1 MQPNNN
7 HRPRRRSTLYVPG
20 NNPGMLQVA
29 GIYCSDGVLFDLE
42 DAVALNQKDA
52 ARTLVRN
59 MLKFLNFR
67 STEVAVRVNHLDT
80 PFGLADLET
89 IVPLQPNAIR
99 TPKIESIED
108 IRRVIA
114 EVERIEDKHGLPH
127 DKTKIH
133 PMIETALAVE
143 NAFAIAS
150 AHPRVDAISIGGQDL
165 TADMQV
171 IKSKEGT
178 EIDYARRRLVMAA
191 KAARIDCLDTVF
203 ADVDDEEGCRLE
215 TEYIKKLGF
224 TGKAAIHPRQIR
236 IFHEVFTPTEIEIR
250 KAERIVREYLR
261 NQKLGVGVFA
271 VDGKMVDAPVV
282 ARAQYVL
289 DLAGIKID
297 E

>member
-1 MQPNNN
+1 M
-7 HRPRRRSTLYVPG
+7 RRRSTLYVPG
-20 NNPGMLQVA
+20 NNPAMLQVA
-29 GIYCSDGVLFDLE
+29 CVYCSDGLLFDLE
-42 DAVALNQKDA
+42 DAVALKQKDA
-52 ARTLVRN
+52 ARILVRE
-59 MLKFLNFR
+59 MLGAFASR
-67 STEVAVRVNHLDT
+67 GAEIAVRVNHLDT

-89 IVPLQPNAIR
+89 MVPLQPNALR
-99 TPKIESIED
+99 VPKIESAAD
-108 IRRVIA
+108 IMRVIA
-114 EVERIEDKHGLPH
+114 EVERIENKHNLPH
-127 DKTKIH
+127 DRLKIH
-133 PMIETALAVE
+133 PMVETALGVE
-143 NAFAIAS
+143 NAFAIAI

-191 KAARIDCLDTVF
+191 KAARIDCLDTVYT
-203 ADVDDEEGCRLE
+203 DIEDEEGCRAE

-236 IFHEVFTPTEIEIR
+236 IIHEVFTPTENEVR
-250 KAERIVREYLR
+250 KAERIVREFLR
-261 NQKLGVGVFA
+261 NQKLGIGVFA

-289 DLAGIKID
+289 DLAGIAID

>member
-1 MQPNNN
+1 MKPNS
-7 HRPRRRSTLYVPG
+7 HRTRRRSTLYVPG
-20 NNPGMLQVA
+20 NNPAMLQVA
-29 GIYCSDGVLFDLE
+29 SVYCSDGLLFDLE
-42 DAVALNQKDA
+42 DAVALKQKDA
-52 ARTLVRN
+52 ARLLVRE
-59 MLKFLNFR
+59 MFGALAFKGA
-67 STEVAVRVNHLDT
+67 EIAVRVNHLDT

-89 IVPLQPNAIR
+89 MVPLQPNALR
-99 TPKIESIED
+99 VPKIESAAD
-108 IRRVIA
+108 IMRVIA
-114 EVERIEDKHGLPH
+114 EVERIENKHNLPH
-127 DKTKIH
+127 DRLKIH
-133 PMIETALAVE
+133 PMVETALSVE

-203 ADVDDEEGCRLE
+203 TDVEDEEGCRAE

-236 IFHEVFTPTEIEIR
+236 IIHEVFTPTENEVR
-250 KAERIVREYLR
+250 KAERIVREFLR
-261 NQKLGVGVFA
+261 NQKLGIGVFA

-289 DLAGIKID
+289 DLAGIAID